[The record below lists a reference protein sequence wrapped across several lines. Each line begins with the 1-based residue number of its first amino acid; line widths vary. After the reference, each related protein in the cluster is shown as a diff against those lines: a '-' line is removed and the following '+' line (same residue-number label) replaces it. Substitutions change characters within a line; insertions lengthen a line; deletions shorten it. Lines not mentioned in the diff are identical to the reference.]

1 MRARMRH
8 SRAIRVVIVDD
19 HAMVRRSLR
28 FALLDA
34 HDIDVVGEAADGE
47 ETLRVCRDLR
57 PDLVL
62 LDLRLPGLDSIA
74 TIRALLG
81 QEPVPKVLI
90 HTAAY
95 DERLIPEALAA
106 GACGYVL
113 KGDLTELLGAIRTAH
128 AYQKAR
134 A

>member
-1 MRARMRH
+1 MRQ

-19 HAMVRRSLR
+19 HALVRRSMR
-28 FALLDA
+28 FALQDA
-34 HDIDVVGEAADGE
+34 QDIEVVGEAADGE
-47 ETLRVCRDLR
+47 ETLRVCGDLR

-74 TIRALLG
+74 TIRALLRH
-81 QEPVPKVLI
+81 EPVPKVLM

-95 DERLIPEALAA
+95 DECLIPEALAA

-113 KGDLTELLGAIRTAH
+113 KSDLTELLGAIRSAH
-128 AYQKAR
+128 AYQQAR

>member
-1 MRARMRH
+1 MMTEPTCM
-8 SRAIRVVIVDD
+8 RVVIVDD
-19 HAMVRRSLR
+19 HAMVRTSLR

-47 ETLRVCRDLR
+47 EALRVCGDLQ

-74 TIRALLG
+74 TIHALRR
-81 QEPVPKVLI
+81 QEPMPQVLV

-106 GACGYVL
+106 GACGYVF
-113 KGDLTELLGAIRTAH
+113 KGDMVELLGAIRA
-128 AYQKAR
+128 APQVQ
-134 A
+134 